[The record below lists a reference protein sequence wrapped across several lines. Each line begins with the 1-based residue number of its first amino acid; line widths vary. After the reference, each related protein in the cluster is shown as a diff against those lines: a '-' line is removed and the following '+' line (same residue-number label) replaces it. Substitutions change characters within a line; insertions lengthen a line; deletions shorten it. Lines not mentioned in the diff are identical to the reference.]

1 LTERLPLETSG
12 LVAGESMAKEK
23 SKVSVDK
30 LLLDDVNNK
39 YKLIISASRLIK
51 EKTKKDGKTKVTP
64 EMISNALYE
73 VAIKET
79 DKKEIARGKATTE
92 ESGGK
97 KRPEEK

>member
-1 LTERLPLETSG
+1 
-12 LVAGESMAKEK
+12 MAKEK
-23 SKVSVDK
+23 SKVSMDK

-39 YKLIISASRLIK
+39 YKLIVSASKLIR

-64 EMISNALYE
+64 ETISDALYE
-73 VAIKET
+73 VAIKEV
-79 DKKEIARGKATTE
+79 DKKEIARGKVTTE